1 MLIQSTDELAGYF
14 RDRRKNRA
22 LTQVA
27 VAEDARLRQG
37 TVSAFER
44 SPDSTRLDTVFRLLA
59 ALDLE
64 LHVAPKESPGAR
76 TAGVTGES
84 KVGQSHGDLA
94 QPRRLDEWVRGRSSD
109 KRCCRRD
116 VVCLCRCLDRPR
128 WFPLHL
134 PVDAAA
140 ASAYREDVVYNFFDN
155 LLPDSRPI
163 RDRVQARFG
172 VSSFHPF
179 DLLEAIVRA
188 LGPSLRCA
196 FPVLRDWAFFLFRF
210 GLAIFALRSDERWDA
225 LIMPI

>member
-116 VVCLCRCLDRPR
+116 V
-128 WFPLHL
+128 
-134 PVDAAA
+134 
-140 ASAYREDVVYNFFDN
+140 
-155 LLPDSRPI
+155 
-163 RDRVQARFG
+163 
-172 VSSFHPF
+172 
-179 DLLEAIVRA
+179 
-188 LGPSLRCA
+188 
-196 FPVLRDWAFFLFRF
+196 
-210 GLAIFALRSDERWDA
+210 
-225 LIMPI
+225 